1 MIPRARTQRNECA
14 GSRQSEPR
22 TRGRARGAGLFALT
36 LLGTA
41 VLVAGCGS
49 GSSHPSVAS
58 QGTTA
63 TAATQPI
70 TTTGAASGAAI
81 RAKAVVHAL
90 AFAQCMRTHGEP
102 NFPEPVFHG
111 HSASEVI
118 NPSSGV
124 DPDSPQF
131 AAAFGKCKNLLP
143 NGGASA
149 PAGPTITAAAR
160 ADYVEAAACMR
171 SHGITDF
178 PDPAFQ
184 DNNVSFNTKT
194 PIDTNTPQYENALT
208 ACRHL
213 IPAGL
218 PYSSSSGQ

>member
-1 MIPRARTQRNECA
+1 MIPRARTQRNERA
-14 GSRQSEPR
+14 GRLDSGPGA
-22 TRGRARGAGLFALT
+22 RGRACGAGLLALT
-36 LLGTA
+36 LLVTA
-41 VLVAGCGS
+41 VLLAGCGA
-49 GSSHPSVAS
+49 GPSHPSVAS
-58 QGTTA
+58 EGTATTTA
-63 TAATQPI
+63 AQS
-70 TTTGAASGAAI
+70 TTTTPAASGGSI

-124 DPDSPQF
+124 DPHSPQF
-131 AAAFGKCKNLLP
+131 AATFGKCKSLLP
-143 NGGASA
+143 NGGAGAS
-149 PAGPTITAAAR
+149 AGPTITAADR
-160 ADYVEAAACMR
+160 TDYVEAAACMR

-178 PDPAFQ
+178 PDPTFQ

-194 PIDTNTPQYENALT
+194 PIDTNSPQYENALST
-208 ACRHL
+208 CQHL

-218 PYSSSSGQ
+218 PYSSSGGQ